1 VAGVLAYRRS
11 IVRSLRSRTYL
22 RACIFDFDG
31 VIVDSEPLH
40 AQAKRLTLERFAI
53 GFPSTLF
60 DDFKG
65 RTDVDFFDH
74 VVTHLAPPGV
84 RPEPLLA
91 EKAER
96 YLELFAAVPL
106 MPGFEAFLELAR
118 RRFDRIGIATSAT
131 RRDFGLA
138 ADRFNLARRVDAIV
152 TGEDTTRHKP
162 DPAPYIEALSRLGV
176 APAEALVIED
186 SPNGVRSARAA
197 GTFVVAMTTGFPA
210 SELSVAGAHEL
221 VAGFEELTN
230 DLLETP
236 A

>member
-1 VAGVLAYRRS
+1 VP
-11 IVRSLRSRTYL
+11 SLRSRPYL
-22 RACIFDFDG
+22 RACIIDFDG

-40 AQAKRLTLERFAI
+40 AQAKRLTLERFGI

-74 VVTHLAPPGV
+74 VVAHLAPPGIH
-84 RPEPLLA
+84 PEPLLA

-138 ADRFNLARRVDAIV
+138 ADRFDLARRVDAIV

-162 DPAPYIEALSRLGV
+162 DPAPYIEALSRLAV
-176 APAEALVIED
+176 APVEALVIED

-197 GTFVVAMTTGFPA
+197 GTYVVAITTAFAPL
-210 SELSVAGAHEL
+210 ELSAAGAHQL
-221 VAGFEELTN
+221 VAGFDELSR
-230 DLLETP
+230 DLHLFP
-236 A
+236 G

>member
-1 VAGVLAYRRS
+1 MTYRRS
-11 IVRSLRSRTYL
+11 IVPSLRSRPYL

-40 AQAKRLTLERFAI
+40 AQAKRLTLERFSI

-74 VVTHLAPPGV
+74 VVAHLAPPGIG
-84 RPEPLLA
+84 PEPLLA

-106 MPGFEAFLELAR
+106 MPGFEAFLEFAR

-138 ADRFNLARRVDAIV
+138 ADRFDLARRVDAIV

-162 DPAPYIEALSRLGV
+162 DPAPYIEAISRLAV
-176 APAEALVIED
+176 APAETLVIED

-197 GTFVVAMTTGFPA
+197 GTYVVAMTTAFPA
-210 SELSVAGAHEL
+210 SELSVAGASEL
-221 VAGFEELTN
+221 VAGFDELGK
-230 DLLETP
+230 DLHETP
-236 A
+236 G

>member
-1 VAGVLAYRRS
+1 MVDSVGGRRHF
-11 IVRSLRSRTYL
+11 

-31 VIVDSEPLH
+31 VIVDSEPVH
-40 AQAKRLTLERFAI
+40 AQAKRLTLEQLGIA
-53 GFPSTLF
+53 FPPSLL

-74 VVTHLAPPGV
+74 VVAEIAPAGT

-96 YLELFAAVPL
+96 YLELFATVPL
-106 MPGFEAFLELAR
+106 MPGFEAFLGDAR
-118 RRFDRIGIATSAT
+118 RHFERIAIATSAT

-138 ADRFNLARRVDAIV
+138 AERFGLARRVDVIV

-162 DPAPYIEALSRLGV
+162 DPAPYIEALARLAVEPGD
-176 APAEALVIED
+176 ALVIED

-197 GTFVVAMTTGFPA
+197 GTYVVALTTTFA
-210 SELSVAGAHEL
+210 SSELSAAGAHRLVSGLPEL
-221 VAGFEELTN
+221 SRILDADT
-230 DLLETP
+230 
-236 A
+236 

>member
-1 VAGVLAYRRS
+1 MP
-11 IVRSLRSRTYL
+11 SLRPRPYV

-40 AQAKRLTLERFAI
+40 AQAKRLTLERFGI
-53 GFPSTLF
+53 GFPSSLF

-74 VVTHLAPPGV
+74 VVAHLAPPDI

-91 EKAER
+91 DKAER

-138 ADRFNLARRVDAIV
+138 ADRFDLARRVDAIV

-162 DPAPYIEALSRLGV
+162 DPAPYIEALSRLAV
-176 APAEALVIED
+176 APAETLVIED

-197 GTFVVAMTTGFPA
+197 GTYVVAMTTGFPA
-210 SELSVAGAHEL
+210 SELSLAGASEL
-221 VAGFEELTN
+221 VAGFDELSK
-230 DLLETP
+230 DLDESP
-236 A
+236 G